1 MKVKVIVTRIANEIR
16 EIEVKDTGAISEVIK
31 LKKNPKVAE
40 VDDMLYSD
48 AIEEIENAVGLSF
61 ADDDDM
67 YTTFGTVT
75 CVESMD
81 GVKVIGY

>member
-1 MKVKVIVTRIANEIR
+1 MKVKVTVTRIANEIR

-31 LKKNPKVAE
+31 LKKNLNVAE

-61 ADDDDM
+61 GEDDDM
-67 YTTFGTVT
+67 LTTFGTIT

-81 GVKVIGY
+81 GVNVIEY